1 MFPSVESDYSVA
13 VTDIQ
18 RLGIT
23 STLRAKRLLGALRD
37 RANTPRR
44 QLETAERKF
53 ARRIN
58 ENTIRSR

>member
-23 STLRAKRLLGALRD
+23 STLRAKRFLGALRD

-44 QLETAERKF
+44 QLETADRKI
-53 ARRIN
+53 ARRN
-58 ENTIRSR
+58 Q

>member
-1 MFPSVESDYSVA
+1 MFPSVECDFSVA
-13 VTDIQ
+13 VADIQ

-37 RANTPRR
+37 RANAPRR
-44 QLETAERKF
+44 QLETADRKI